1 MAISVSPEAGA
12 GVPPHSEEAEASVI
26 GAILLTDQAFDLVQ
40 VEVGLRSTDF
50 YRLRHQ
56 LIYEAMTGLTDKPMP
71 EAIDALTVCEQLKSM
86 GKLEEAGGDA
96 YVHSLPTTV
105 PSVGNVLEYA
115 RIVKGHSMRRRLL
128 AATHEIQGRIFADGG
143 DPRELVDQAEQ
154 LLFRVGH
161 EEGSGELKSI
171 EEILDV
177 EVDKLELLSREG
189 ADITGTPSGFLDIDN
204 ITGGFQPGNLIVL
217 AARPSMGKS
226 ALVTNIAENAAFDGA
241 RPVAIFS
248 LEMSET
254 ELAQRFIASQARIS
268 GDDLRKGRVKG
279 DRWGKVMRAVESMS
293 AAPLYVDDS
302 SDIGIA
308 EVRAK
313 ARRLHA
319 RQPLGLLI
327 VDYLQLMRPDGRTDN
342 RVEQIGQIS
351 RGLKILARELD
362 IPVIA
367 VSQLS
372 RAVEQRPDK
381 KPLLSD
387 LRESGCIS
395 GDSRV
400 YLPESGEYRGIA
412 DLVGESGFKVL
423 AVDPTT
429 WKLEPRTVT
438 NVFATGQKPISKLT
452 TQLGREIKATANHR
466 FLTVDGWRRLDELGP
481 GDAIALPRSLP
492 ATSAA
497 TMSDAELGLLGHL
510 IGDGCTLPRH
520 SIQYATREPELAEE
534 VARLATTV
542 FGDAVDPRI
551 APERNWYQVYLSA
564 SRHLTHRVRNPIA
577 AWLDE
582 LGAFGLR
589 SHEKRVPAKVM
600 GQPPSSIAVFL
611 RHLWATD
618 GCIWMGEGERP
629 QPAIYYSTSSPELAR
644 DVQSLLLR
652 IGINARRY
660 HVTAGTA
667 RTKAQFH
674 VRVSGAIDM
683 KSFVDLVGGVGAAR
697 VARANA
703 IACHLGG
710 RSANTNRDT
719 LPRTVW
725 RSVVAPAM
733 STAGV
738 TTRQLQASLGQS
750 YCGSSLYRSGL
761 SRDRARRV
769 AEAVCSRDL
778 ERLAESDIYWD
789 RINSIEAAGTEDVFD
804 LTVEGLH
811 NFVTEDIVV
820 HNSIEQDADVVMF
833 VYRDEYYNKEESER
847 PGEADIL
854 IAKHRNGPVTDVVLT
869 FQGRYPKFLNF
880 RRPDA
885 P

>member
-1 MAISVSPEAGA
+1 MAISVPPEAGA

-26 GAILLTDQAFDLVQ
+26 GAVLLTDQAFDLVQ

-56 LIYEAMTGLTDKPMP
+56 LIYEAMSGLTDKPAP

-86 GKLEEAGGDA
+86 GKLEEAGGES
-96 YVHSLPTTV
+96 YVHALPTTV
-105 PSVGNVLEYA
+105 PSVGNVLDYA

-128 AATHEIQGRIFADGG
+128 AATHEIQGRIFGDGG

-177 EVDKLELLSREG
+177 ELDKLELLSREG

-226 ALVTNIAENAAFDGA
+226 ALVTNIAENAAVDEA

-268 GDDLRKGRVKG
+268 GDELRKGRVKD
-279 DRWGKVMRAVESMS
+279 DRWTKVVRAAQKISS
-293 AAPLYVDDS
+293 APLYVDDS

-308 EVRAK
+308 EIRAK

-351 RGLKILARELD
+351 RGLKILARELEV
-362 IPVIA
+362 PVIA

-387 LRESGCIS
+387 LRESGCIT

-400 YLPESGEYRGIA
+400 YLPASGEYRRIA
-412 DLVGESGFKVL
+412 DLVGSSGFEVL
-423 AVDPTT
+423 ALDPTS
-429 WKLEPRTVT
+429 WKLEPRKVT
-438 NVFATGQKPISKLT
+438 NVFPTGQKPVHQLT

-466 FLTVDGWRRLDELGP
+466 FLTVSGWRRLDELTA

-492 ATSAA
+492 DTDVA
-497 TMSDAELGLLGHL
+497 TMSDSELGLLGHL

-520 SIQYATREPELAEE
+520 AIQYTTRELDLAEE
-534 VARLATTV
+534 VVRLASNV
-542 FGDAVDPRI
+542 FGESIAPRI
-551 APERNWYQVYLSA
+551 KRERNWYQVYLS
-564 SRHLTHRVRNPIA
+564 SERRLTHRVRNPVS
-577 AWLDE
+577 AWLGE

-589 SHEKRVPAKVM
+589 SHEKRVPARVM
-600 GQPPSSIAVFL
+600 SQQRRSIALFL

-618 GCIWMGEGERP
+618 GCVWMGSGKRP
-629 QPAIYYSTSSPELAR
+629 QPAIYYGTSSQGLAR

-652 IGINARRY
+652 VGINARRY
-660 HVTAGTA
+660 CLKAATAD
-667 RTKAQFH
+667 TKPQYH
-674 VRVSGAIDM
+674 VRVSGRADM
-683 KSFVDLVGGVGAAR
+683 KLFVETVGAVGKAR

-703 IACHLGG
+703 IACHLD
-710 RSANTNRDT
+710 RHVANTNRDT
-719 LPRTVW
+719 IPKTVW
-725 RSVVAPAM
+725 RSVVTPAM

-750 YCGSSLYRSGL
+750 YCGSSLYRSGIG
-761 SRDRARRV
+761 RDRARRV
-769 AEAVCSRDL
+769 ADAVCSRDL
-778 ERLAESDIYWD
+778 ERLAQSDVYWD
-789 RINSIEAAGTEDVFD
+789 RIGSIEPNGTQEVYD

-811 NFVTEDIVV
+811 NFVAEDIVV

-885 P
+885 S